1 MAYYC
6 YLLECADGSYYTGW
20 TLDPARR
27 EKQHNSG
34 RGAKYTK
41 FHRPVKLVYVEE
53 QPDRTVAMRREREL
67 KKLTHKQKAVLAHS
81 YHEQVGMSDQTEQNK
96 IKVLSPGRV
105 NLLGEH
111 VDYNDGLVLPAA
123 IDKEV
128 VIEAVPL
135 ADGVIRVRARDLNEE
150 VEMTQAT
157 IEKKQDVN
165 GQPLPG
171 WALYPAGVAHVLR
184 KYLLDVNGVAA
195 EFSSNLPIGAGLSS
209 SAAVEV
215 GFAVLWEK
223 LGGWTIDRMTLAQ
236 FCQEAEVRY
245 VGVNCGLMDQFAC
258 ANGVKD
264 HALLLDTR
272 SLDWRPVKL
281 PAGTCIVV
289 ADSGVRHSLV
299 TSEYNTRHEECNDAV
314 RILKKQN
321 ASIKALRDAS
331 LDDLE
336 AVRGKMS
343 DAVYRRAKHVISEVT
358 RVFKAVELLD
368 QGDGEGFGRLM
379 VETHASLRDDYEVSC
394 KEADLLV
401 DLAMKLPGCLGARI
415 TGGGFGGCTVN
426 LVKEA
431 FVDAFIARLHEDYMK
446 SGGPD
451 TLIFQSHAED
461 GARVVA

>member
-6 YLLECADGSYYTGW
+6 YILECADGSFYTGW

-41 FHRPVKLVYVEE
+41 FHRPVKLVYWEE
-53 QPDRTVAMRREREL
+53 QPDRAVAMRREREI
-67 KKLTHKQKAVLAHS
+67 KKLTHKQKAKLVNSMNRQAEMA
-81 YHEQVGMSDQTEQNK
+81 EQVNEK
-96 IKVLSPGRV
+96 IKIVSPGRV

-128 VIEAVPL
+128 VIEAMPL
-135 ADGVIRVRARDLNEE
+135 AEALIRINARDMNEA
-150 VEMTQAT
+150 VEMTLAS
-157 IEKKQDVN
+157 IAKKQDVN
-165 GQPLPG
+165 GKALPG

-184 KYLLDVNGVAA
+184 KYRLDVNGVEA

-223 LGGWTIDRMTLAQ
+223 LGGWNIDRMTLAQ
-236 FCQEAEVRY
+236 FCQEAEVTY

-258 ANGVKD
+258 ANGVKGS
-264 HALLLDTR
+264 ALLLDTR
-272 SLDWRPVKL
+272 SLEWRPVKL
-281 PAGTCIVV
+281 PVGTCIVV
-289 ADSGVRHSLV
+289 ADSGVRHRLV
-299 TSEYNTRHEECNDAV
+299 NSEYNTRHEECNKAL
-314 RILKKQN
+314 RILKEHKS
-321 ASIKALRDAS
+321 SIKALRDAS
-331 LDDLE
+331 LADLE
-336 AVRGKMS
+336 AVKSEMS
-343 DAVYRRAKHVISEVT
+343 DVIYRRAKHVITEVA

-368 QGDGEGFGRLM
+368 KGDGEGFGRLM

-394 KEADLLV
+394 QETDLLME
-401 DLAMKLPGCLGARI
+401 LAMQIPGCLGARI

-426 LVKEA
+426 LVQEEA
-431 FVDAFIARLHEDYMK
+431 GEAFIARLHEEYLK
-446 SGGPD
+446 ASGKD
-451 TLIFQSHAED
+451 TNIFHCQAED

>member
-6 YLLECADGSYYTGW
+6 YILECADGSYYTGW

-34 RGAKYTK
+34 RGAMYTK

-53 QPDRTVAMRREREL
+53 QPDRTVAMRREIEI
-67 KKLTHKQKAVLAHS
+67 KKLTHKQKAQLVKLAS
-81 YHEQVGMSDQTEQNK
+81 RQAEMTDQSIQK
-96 IKVLSPGRV
+96 IKILSPGRV

-128 VIEAVPL
+128 VIEATPL
-135 ADGVIRVRARDLNEE
+135 VEPLICIKARDLNEA
-150 VEMTQAT
+150 VEMTLAS
-157 IEKKQDVN
+157 IAKKQDVN
-165 GQPLPG
+165 GKSLPG
-171 WALYPAGVAHVLR
+171 WALYPAGVAYVLR
-184 KYLLDVNGVAA
+184 KYLLDVNGVEA

-215 GFAVLWEK
+215 GFAVLWER
-223 LGGWTIDRMTLAQ
+223 LGGWNIDRMTLAQ
-236 FCQEAEVRY
+236 FCQEAEVNY

-258 ANGVKD
+258 ANGVKGS
-264 HALLLDTR
+264 ALLLDTR

-281 PAGTCIVV
+281 PVGTCIVV

-299 TSEYNTRHEECNDAV
+299 TSEYNTRHEECNEAV
-314 RILKKQN
+314 RILKKHK

-336 AVRGKMS
+336 AVRSKMS
-343 DAVYRRAKHVISEVT
+343 DAVYRRAKHVITEVA
-358 RVFKAVELLD
+358 RVFRAVELLD
-368 QGDGEGFGRLM
+368 KGDGEGFGRLM

-394 KEADLLV
+394 RETDLLV
-401 DLAMKLPGCLGARI
+401 ELAMQIPGCLGARI

-426 LVKEA
+426 LVKEEA
-431 FVDAFIARLHEDYMK
+431 VEAFISKLHAEYLK
-446 SGGPD
+446 ASGKD
-451 TLIFQSHAED
+451 TLIFQSQAED
-461 GARVVA
+461 GARIVA